1 MPARSPKEVDDL
13 FAQAMNAGDLEA
25 ALALFEEDGSFA
37 NEQGQVVSG
46 KAALREALGG
56 FFAMQ
61 PQLDLQIKKVIL
73 AGDIAVNSGAWTLK
87 ATGPDGP
94 VEMSGRGVAVVRRQP
109 NGDWLYVVDDPWADR
124 RAVE

>member
-13 FAQAMNAGDLEA
+13 FAQAMNAGDLEG
-25 ALALFEEDGSFA
+25 ALALFEDEGSFA
-37 NEQGQVVSG
+37 TQQGEVVSG
-46 KAALREALGG
+46 KDALREALGG

-87 ATGPDGP
+87 ATGP
-94 VEMSGRGVAVVRRQP
+94 
-109 NGDWLYVVDDPWADR
+109 
-124 RAVE
+124 